1 MKNKLYIL
9 LIFIPYLLPLSI
21 LFLKQN
27 IFISYY
33 ILLSLLFYILLSY
46 YIYIVLISNNTKKD
60 FILNLSLLYISNIFL
75 NLSLI
80 YYNSFTSTFIFTICQ
95 LLITL
100 KLYINNKT

>member
-33 ILLSLLFYILLSY
+33 TLLSLLFYILLSY

-80 YYNSFTSTFIFTICQ
+80 YYNSFTTTFIFTICQ
-95 LLITL
+95 LLTTL